1 MRLARRALQVAV
13 LGVILYFLFQNLR
26 QNWQEVAGYEWR
38 FDIPRLALSLLVLCA
53 VLGAMILIWRVILM
67 RMGCDLPLGKAWRIW
82 FISNLGKYVPGKVW
96 QVTGMV
102 YLCEKEGI
110 PRRATAVSVVLA
122 QALSTLSAA
131 GLFGL
136 YAVLGGGRRLDAA
149 WAYSIG
155 GLLIAGGVA
164 IHPWTLERALNFVLR
179 LLKRDPVGIPF
190 TFGQLLC
197 IVGLYTLSW
206 CGYGLALYVFIASLA
221 PVSSNLIWALI
232 PIHAMAYT
240 AGLLAPLMPGG
251 LVVREGF
258 LIAFLGYHLPTAVAT
273 SSAWLSRLWFTAAE
287 LLCLAVAVGV
297 GRDKMQ
303 IADCGLRNEEQ
314 KDLKPETR
322 NPKTKT

>member
-1 MRLARRALQVAV
+1 MRLARRAVQVAV

-38 FDIPRLALSLLVLCA
+38 FDIPRLGLSLLALCA
-53 VLGAMILIWRVILM
+53 VLGAMIPIWRVILR
-67 RMGCDLPLGKAWRIW
+67 RMGRDLPMGKAWRIW

-110 PRRATAVSVVLA
+110 PGRITAVSVVLA

-136 YAVLGGGRRLDAA
+136 YAVLEGGRRIDPA
-149 WAYSIG
+149 WAYSAG
-155 GLLIAGGVA
+155 GLLIAGGAAV
-164 IHPWTLERALNFVLR
+164 HPRVLERALNFALR
-179 LLKRDPVGIPF
+179 SLKRDPIRVPF
-190 TFGQLLC
+190 TFGQLLR
-197 IVGLYTLSW
+197 ITGLYALSW
-206 CGYGLALYVFIASLA
+206 CGYGLALYVFISSLA
-221 PVSSNLIWALI
+221 PISPGLIWALI

-258 LIAFLGYHLPTAVAT
+258 LIAFLGYHLPAAVAT

-287 LLCLAVAVGV
+287 ILCLAVAAGV
-297 GRDKMQ
+297 GKDQ
-303 IADCGLRNEEQ
+303 IRNSGTQES
-314 KDLKPETR
+314 R
-322 NPKTKT
+322 S